1 MSSLDLRLRCRE
13 IGSADIDRI
22 ADLLTRG
29 FPERTREFWLRAL
42 SRLSEHSAPPGFPKY
57 GYMLECNGNPVGV
70 ILLICSSIEVGGEK
84 RIRCNVSSWY
94 VEPAYR
100 VYGAIL
106 VSHALKHE
114 PATYFNITP
123 GRSTLPIL
131 EAQGYARYC
140 SGRFV
145 AIPAL
150 SVRLWGACVTA
161 VTPDTRADEDLL
173 SSERDLL
180 LKHAAYGCISVTCS
194 WANRRHPFVFLAR
207 RKARVM
213 PFAYLAYCRGLDD
226 FVRFAGPLGRFLALR
241 GFLSVVIDAN
251 GPIKGLVGCYSDG
264 APKYFKGP
272 DPPRLGDIAYSER
285 ALFGV

>member
-1 MSSLDLRLRCRE
+1 MSSPELRLRCRE
-13 IGSADIDRI
+13 IGSADLDRI

-29 FPERTREFWLRAL
+29 FPVRTREFWVRAL
-42 SRLSEHSAPPGFPKY
+42 RRLSKHCTPPGFPKY

-70 ILLICSSIEVGGEK
+70 ILMICSSIEVGSEK

-123 GRSTLPIL
+123 DPSTLPIL
-131 EAQGYARYC
+131 EAQGYMRYC
-140 SGRFV
+140 SGRFL

-150 SVRLWGACVTA
+150 SVRPWGARVTA
-161 VTPDTRADEDLL
+161 VGPGTRADQHLR
-173 SSERDLL
+173 SSEINLL
-180 LKHAAYGCISVTCS
+180 LTHAAYGCISVTCS
-194 WANRRHPFVFLAR
+194 WANRRHPFMFLPR
-207 RKARVM
+207 RKAGVI

-226 FVRFAGPLGRFLALR
+226 FVEFAAPLGRFLALR

-251 GPIKGLVGCYSDG
+251 GPIKGLVGWYSDC

-272 DPPRLGDIAYSER
+272 DQPRLGDIAFSER
-285 ALFGV
+285 AIFGV